1 MNEQIKLVQKVK
13 NYFPNLNVEN
23 INKAYNFGKKAHG
36 SQTRASGDP
45 FFSHP
50 FEVANILVQMKL
62 DENSII
68 TALLHD
74 VIEDT
79 LATKEEIKKI
89 FGIEI
94 ANLVDGVTKLS
105 KINLQQTNKNKQV
118 ENLRKFILAI
128 SEDIRVLFVKL
139 ADRLH
144 NMRTI
149 KFLKDSNKKKKISNE
164 TLEIFAPLADRIGIR
179 KIKDELEDLAFEE
192 LNTSV
197 KSIIIKRIN
206 FLKSEGKNNIKLII
220 HQLMRVLEKFNI
232 KAEIIGRE
240 KTPYSIWKKM
250 RKKNINFEQLS
261 DVMAFKIIV
270 EDIDECYLC
279 LKAIHTSYPIVPGRF
294 KDYISLPKQNGYKS
308 IHTSIFGPAHQKIE
322 IQIRTKEMEKIAELG
337 VAAHWQ
343 YKNNLNLQE
352 GKQYK
357 WIRQLVEIVET
368 SSEPNDF
375 LENTKMEMFKDQ
387 VFCFTPKGD
396 LIALPN
402 KSTPIDFAYAV
413 HTKLG
418 DICSGAKVNGK
429 ITPLKNY
436 LKNGD
441 QVEIIKSKF
450 QNPSPNW
457 SDFVKTPKAKSR
469 IKKFIKTKEYKEY
482 SILGLK
488 ILKHFFSKNNKNFD
502 ESNLKQTLELFN
514 LSTIDDL
521 YFNIGKGNFDPLK
534 VLYAIYPSLKRIRKK
549 SNIKNFKKERKNPI
563 PLKGLLPGFAINYS
577 KCCCPMPGD
586 NIVGVII
593 KGKGISVH
601 TTDCNEIGKYLK
613 KNIISLSWDNKKI
626 SLENYVGRI
635 MIIVLNEPGSL
646 GEIASA
652 IGNNKGNI
660 INLKLTSRKKTFFEM
675 LVDIKVKNLNHFTN
689 IIASIR
695 SLDSVSSVNR
705 IKGE

>member
-1 MNEQIKLVQKVK
+1 MKEQIKLVQKVK

-105 KINLQQTNKNKQV
+105 KISLKQTNKNKQV

-149 KFLKDSNKKKKISNE
+149 KFLKDIDKKKKISNE

-220 HQLMRVLEKFNI
+220 HQLMKALKKSNI

-240 KTPYSIWKKM
+240 KKPYSIWKKM
-250 RKKNINFEQLS
+250 KKKNISFEQLS

-322 IQIRTKEMEKIAELG
+322 IQIKTKEMEKIAELG

-352 GKQYK
+352 GKKYK

-413 HTKLG
+413 HTNLG
-418 DICSGAKVNGK
+418 DICTGAKVNGR
-429 ITPLKNY
+429 IIPLKNY
-436 LKNGD
+436 LK
-441 QVEIIKSKF
+441 
-450 QNPSPNW
+450 
-457 SDFVKTPKAKSR
+457 
-469 IKKFIKTKEYKEY
+469 
-482 SILGLK
+482 
-488 ILKHFFSKNNKNFD
+488 
-502 ESNLKQTLELFN
+502 
-514 LSTIDDL
+514 
-521 YFNIGKGNFDPLK
+521 
-534 VLYAIYPSLKRIRKK
+534 
-549 SNIKNFKKERKNPI
+549 
-563 PLKGLLPGFAINYS
+563 
-577 KCCCPMPGD
+577 
-586 NIVGVII
+586 
-593 KGKGISVH
+593 
-601 TTDCNEIGKYLK
+601 
-613 KNIISLSWDNKKI
+613 
-626 SLENYVGRI
+626 
-635 MIIVLNEPGSL
+635 
-646 GEIASA
+646 
-652 IGNNKGNI
+652 
-660 INLKLTSRKKTFFEM
+660 KLR
-675 LVDIKVKNLNHFTN
+675 
-689 IIASIR
+689 
-695 SLDSVSSVNR
+695 
-705 IKGE
+705 

>member
-1 MNEQIKLVQKVK
+1 MKEQIKLVQKVK
-13 NYFPNLNVEN
+13 NYFPKLNVEN
-23 INKAYNFGKKAHG
+23 INKAYDFGKKAHG

-50 FEVANILVQMKL
+50 FEVANILAQMKL

-105 KINLQQTNKNKQV
+105 KISLQQTNKNKQV

-220 HQLMRVLEKFNI
+220 HQLMRVLKKSNI

-352 GKQYK
+352 GKKYK

-429 ITPLKNY
+429 IIPLKNY

-534 VLYAIYPSLKRIRKK
+534 VLYAIYPSLKRIRK
-549 SNIKNFKKERKNPI
+549 
-563 PLKGLLPGFAINYS
+563 
-577 KCCCPMPGD
+577 
-586 NIVGVII
+586 
-593 KGKGISVH
+593 
-601 TTDCNEIGKYLK
+601 
-613 KNIISLSWDNKKI
+613 
-626 SLENYVGRI
+626 
-635 MIIVLNEPGSL
+635 
-646 GEIASA
+646 
-652 IGNNKGNI
+652 
-660 INLKLTSRKKTFFEM
+660 
-675 LVDIKVKNLNHFTN
+675 
-689 IIASIR
+689 
-695 SLDSVSSVNR
+695 NR
-705 IKGE
+705 ILEF